1 MVQSQE
7 ALRATTHPGLSD
19 AEKLPTLQSALS
31 GICIEPD
38 GFGQTGL
45 AFIEGPELLGFQLQR
60 ASNVQRIQGAD
71 AEGGS
76 VAAS

>member
-1 MVQSQE
+1 MGAIRRGRHERMVQSQE

-45 AFIEGPELLGFQLQR
+45 AFIEGPEAISLQLQR
-60 ASNVQRIQGAD
+60 AGDV
-71 AEGGS
+71 E
-76 VAAS
+76 